1 MTVSVRYLLEGAW
14 YALEQCGRLLH
25 DAIDLYERDRFGTA
39 VGLAILA
46 REELG
51 KARILIQLS
60 GEVEAGKGLSPRE
73 LSGALADH
81 LEKQEHAQISVVLS
95 AGYGTRLQELFKKA
109 GDPSDPEFEAANVEL
124 EKIQEQKRRRMRQ
137 ERHSLRQRAMYV
149 DPQTGGWNRPGDFTK
164 EVSRD
169 ELIYAMNDYSMMRH
183 NLDVAEKY
191 SRVREC
197 LSDWP
202 GRPELPERRWPK
214 VLD

>member
-1 MTVSVRYLLEGAW
+1 
-14 YALEQCGRLLH
+14 
-25 DAIDLYERDRFGTA
+25 
-39 VGLAILA
+39 
-46 REELG
+46 
-51 KARILIQLS
+51 
-60 GEVEAGKGLSPRE
+60 
-73 LSGALADH
+73 
-81 LEKQEHAQISVVLS
+81 
-95 AGYGTRLQELFKKA
+95 
-109 GDPSDPEFEAANVEL
+109 
-124 EKIQEQKRRRMRQ
+124 MRQ